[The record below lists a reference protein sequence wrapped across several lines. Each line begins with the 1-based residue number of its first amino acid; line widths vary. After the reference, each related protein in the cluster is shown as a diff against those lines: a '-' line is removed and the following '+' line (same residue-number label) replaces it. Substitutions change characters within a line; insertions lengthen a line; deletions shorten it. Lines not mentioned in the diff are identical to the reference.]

1 MSFAMG
7 FSMAALLMH
16 DVDVPANAR
25 AALRAARDAA
35 APEARIDHLVTA
47 ARLLLEHLPLD
58 CADARELVGLPPGP
72 C

>member
-1 MSFAMG
+1 MSFSIG

-16 DVDVPANAR
+16 DVDVPAGAR
-25 AALRAARDAA
+25 EALRAAHKAA
-35 APEARIDHLVTA
+35 APEDRIDHLVTA
-47 ARLLLEHLPLD
+47 ARLLLEQLPLD